1 MLGQLGALAGGAGQA
16 LGIKN
21 PNDTFVAMLK
31 SRTVA
36 DNLIQKFELKGVY
49 EEKLMMYARKEL
61 ASNTNIASG
70 KDGVITID
78 VDDKDPKRAAEIANA
93 YVDQL
98 RDLTLNLAVGEA
110 GQRRLFFETQLKKS
124 KDDLANAEV
133 DLKKFQQKTGLIDP
147 KGQAGLTVS
156 AAASLRAQI
165 TAREVQLAAMRT
177 FATEQNPEMLRTQE
191 ELSSLRAEM
200 ARMEKT
206 RVPTKET
213 C

>member
-1 MLGQLGALAGGAGQA
+1 M
-16 LGIKN
+16 
-21 PNDTFVAMLK
+21 
-31 SRTVA
+31 A
-36 DNLIQKFELKGVY
+36 DNLIQKFDLKKVYDTEL
-49 EEKLMMYARKEL
+49 MTDTRNAL
-61 ASNTNIASG
+61 AGNTNISSG
-70 KDGVITID
+70 KDCVITIE

-93 YVDQL
+93 YVDDL
-98 RDLTLNLAVGEA
+98 RVLTVTLAVSEA

-147 KGQAGLTVS
+147 RGQAGLTVS

-177 FATEQNPEMLRTQE
+177 FATEQNPEMLRSQE

-200 ARMEKT
+200 ARYGKKSEYRQGRRADAGRQSADRKS
-206 RVPTKET
+206 VV
-213 C
+213 